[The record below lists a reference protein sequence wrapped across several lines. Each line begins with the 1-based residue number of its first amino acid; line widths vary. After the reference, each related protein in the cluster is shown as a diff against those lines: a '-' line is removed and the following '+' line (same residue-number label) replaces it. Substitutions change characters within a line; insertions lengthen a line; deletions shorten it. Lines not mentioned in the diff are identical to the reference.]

1 MVFKSKYSII
11 IIILLFSISCNKA
24 EDEENIDAEG
34 YESYRYELWKKCIQN
49 NYQIDFIGQQY
60 DDGSYPNF
68 RGEPFDRDHEGI
80 GGIDTEG
87 VLSNIEEVLSQSNSL
102 DAVLLCIG
110 GNDLLGGDDPQ
121 PVIDNISLIIDEI
134 QNRFPN
140 IIIFLEQIAPGNN
153 EIMTNEFQEKL
164 TEFNALIYNTATD
177 YSNQNSSVIAVDMN
191 TNFTENLLADD
202 VHYNQQGAVFV
213 AEQYYSSIST
223 VFNSQLS
230 LKILPLG
237 DSRVEG
243 ARP

>member
-1 MVFKSKYSII
+1 MYKLFYFWFII
-11 IIILLFSISCNKA
+11 FCPTLFSISCSK
-24 EDEENIDAEG
+24 DSDSEG

-49 NYQIDFIGQQY
+49 DYEIDFVGQQY
-60 DDGSYPNF
+60 DDGTYPNF
-68 RGEPFDRDHEGI
+68 MGASFDRDHEGI
-80 GGIDTEG
+80 GGIESEG
-87 VLSNIEEVLSQSNSL
+87 VLNNIEEVLLQSNHL

-121 PVIDNISLIIDEI
+121 TVIDNIGLIIEEI

-153 EIMTNEFQEKL
+153 EIMTNNFTQKL
-164 TEFNALIYNTATD
+164 SEFNDLIYNTAST
-177 YSNQNSSVIAVDMN
+177 YSNQSSSVIAVDMS
-191 TNFTENLLADD
+191 TNFNENLLADD
-202 VHYNQQGAVFV
+202 VHYNQDGAVFI
-213 AEQYYSSIST
+213 AEQYYSRIST
-223 VFNSQLS
+223 VFNSQTP

>member
-1 MVFKSKYSII
+1 MRRII
-11 IIILLFSISCNKA
+11 FSLFMFSCFTFSCKKDS
-24 EDEENIDAEG
+24 DEEG

-49 NYQIDFIGQQY
+49 NYQIDFVGQQY
-60 DDGSYPNF
+60 DDGTYPNF
-68 RGEPFDRDHEGI
+68 MGQSFDRDHEGI
-80 GGIDTEG
+80 GGIETEG
-87 VLSNIEEVLSQSNSL
+87 VLNNIEEVLMQTNNL

-121 PVIDNISLIIDEI
+121 TVIDNIGLIIDEI

-153 EIMTNEFQEKL
+153 EIMTNEFQQKL
-164 TEFNALIYNTATD
+164 TELNSLIYNAAIT
-177 YSNQNSSVIAVDMN
+177 YSNQNSSVISVDMS

-202 VHYNQQGAVFV
+202 VHYNQDGAVFI
-213 AEQYYSSIST
+213 AERYYSSIST
-223 VFNSQLS
+223 VFISQVS
-230 LKILPLG
+230 LKLLPLG

>member
-1 MVFKSKYSII
+1 MRRII
-11 IIILLFSISCNKA
+11 FSLFMFSCFTFSCKKDS
-24 EDEENIDAEG
+24 DEEG

-49 NYQIDFIGQQY
+49 NYQIDFVGQQY
-60 DDGSYPNF
+60 DDGTYPNF
-68 RGEPFDRDHEGI
+68 MGQSFDRDHEGI
-80 GGIDTEG
+80 GGIETEG
-87 VLSNIEEVLSQSNSL
+87 VLNNIEEVLMQTNNL

-121 PVIDNISLIIDEI
+121 TVIDNIGLIIDEI

-153 EIMTNEFQEKL
+153 EIMTNEFQQKL
-164 TEFNALIYNTATD
+164 IELNSLIYNAAIT
-177 YSNQNSSVIAVDMN
+177 YSNQNSSVISVDMS

-202 VHYNQQGAVFV
+202 VHYNQDGAVFI
-213 AEQYYSSIST
+213 AERYYSSIST
-223 VFNSQLS
+223 VFISQVS
-230 LKILPLG
+230 LKLLPLG

>member
-1 MVFKSKYSII
+1 M
-11 IIILLFSISCNKA
+11 FSCFTFSCKKDS
-24 EDEENIDAEG
+24 DEEG

-49 NYQIDFIGQQY
+49 NYQIDFVGQQY
-60 DDGSYPNF
+60 DDGTYPNF
-68 RGEPFDRDHEGI
+68 MGQSFDRDHEGI
-80 GGIDTEG
+80 GGIETEG
-87 VLSNIEEVLSQSNSL
+87 VLNNIEEVLMQTNNL

-121 PVIDNISLIIDEI
+121 TVIDNIGLIIDEI

-153 EIMTNEFQEKL
+153 EIMTNEFQQKL
-164 TEFNALIYNTATD
+164 TELNSLIYNAAIA
-177 YSNQNSSVIAVDMN
+177 YSNQNSSVISVDMS

-202 VHYNQQGAVFV
+202 VHYNQDGAVFI
-213 AEQYYSSIST
+213 AERYYSSIST
-223 VFNSQLS
+223 VFNSQIS
-230 LKILPLG
+230 LKLLPLG

>member
-1 MVFKSKYSII
+1 M
-11 IIILLFSISCNKA
+11 FSCFTFSCKKDS
-24 EDEENIDAEG
+24 DEEG

-49 NYQIDFIGQQY
+49 NYQIDFVGQQY
-60 DDGSYPNF
+60 DDGTYPNF
-68 RGEPFDRDHEGI
+68 MGQSFDRDHEGI
-80 GGIDTEG
+80 GGIETEG
-87 VLSNIEEVLSQSNSL
+87 VLNNIEEVLMQTNNL

-121 PVIDNISLIIDEI
+121 TVIDNIGLIIDEI

-153 EIMTNEFQEKL
+153 EIMTNEFQQKL
-164 TEFNALIYNTATD
+164 TELNSLIYNAAIT
-177 YSNQNSSVIAVDMN
+177 YSNQNSSVISVDMS

-202 VHYNQQGAVFV
+202 VHYNQDGAVFI
-213 AEQYYSSIST
+213 AERYYSSIST
-223 VFNSQLS
+223 VFISQVS
-230 LKILPLG
+230 LKLLPLG